1 MGEHVWLRCGC
12 GWVGG
17 GGSVGADLCV
27 DLGVAYWM
35 CGRVWVRS
43 NGGGEVRNI

>member
-1 MGEHVWLRCGC
+1 MSGYGVG
-12 GWVGG
+12 VGG
-17 GGSVGADLCV
+17 WGVGVSVGADLCV